1 MTPEG
6 PLANPWMLKT
16 MAEKMNTTS
25 GKENLL
31 STMIKIRGEDILKVA
46 LQYALIFELL
56 SVYKCPL
63 V

>member
-16 MAEKMNTTS
+16 MVEKMNTIS

-31 STMIKIRGEDILKVA
+31 STMIKIKGENIVKVA
-46 LQYALIFELL
+46 LQYALIFALL
-56 SVYKCPL
+56 FVYKCPL